1 MKLSALQKAVLAAA
15 GVPHGEQA
23 AGGAFLDALMR
34 RLQKSSRFDVGA
46 KKVKLVAG
54 AEGGDDE

>member
-1 MKLSALQKAVLAAA
+1 MKMAALQRAALAAA
-15 GVPHGEQA
+15 GVPEGHTNE
-23 AGGAFLDALMR
+23 GAYVEALMR

-54 AEGGDDE
+54 ADGEDD